1 MIELEQQIASY
12 TKGKAKSHEHKNE
25 IIFMVETILEIL

>member
-1 MIELEQQIASY
+1 MELKQQVACY